1 MNITELARRLRT
13 NPDELRE
20 KLPQLGFDVG
30 TKAIKV
36 DDRLVGKITHKWGE
50 MKKLERLQVKYH
62 KEEKLVREAVE
73 KVKDVL
79 LPPAITVRDSGVD
92 EEWYSGFTE
101 RANRLRDS

>member
-79 LPPAITVRDSGVD
+79 LPPAITVCHSGVD